1 MRARR
6 LPVADRVDRDGE
18 SVVLV
23 GREVVRL
30 SALATALLDAC
41 PDWTEEEQLVA
52 VLLDRFGPPPGGG
65 DPVVLVQDA
74 LTALARHRLVDRR

>member
-30 SALATALLDAC
+30 SALATALLDECWGWA
-41 PDWTEEEQLVA
+41 EEERLVA
-52 VLLDRFGPPPGGG
+52 VLVERFGAPPGGG
-65 DPVVLVQDA
+65 DPAALVA
-74 LTALARHRLVDRR
+74 EALATLGEHRLVERG

>member
-30 SALATALLDAC
+30 SALATTLLDSC
-41 PDWTEEEQLVA
+41 SEWTEEERLVT
-52 VLLDRFGPPPGGG
+52 VLVDRFGAPPEGG
-65 DPVVLVQDA
+65 DAAVLVSE
-74 LTALARHRLVDRR
+74 ALATLTRHGLVERG

>member
-30 SALATALLDAC
+30 SALATTLLDAC
-41 PDWTEEEQLVA
+41 VDWTEEELLVP
-52 VLLDRFGPPPGGG
+52 VLLDRFGPPPEGG
-65 DPVVLVQDA
+65 DPAALVEDA
-74 LTALARHRLVDRR
+74 LATLARHGLVDRA

>member
-30 SALATALLDAC
+30 SALATALLDEC
-41 PDWTEEEQLVA
+41 WDWAEEERLVA
-52 VLLDRFGPPPGGG
+52 VLVDRFGPPPDGG
-65 DPVVLVQDA
+65 DPAVLVEE
-74 LTALARHRLVDRR
+74 ALATLSEHRLVERG

>member
-30 SALATALLDAC
+30 SALATTLLDAC
-41 PDWTEEEQLVA
+41 PDWTEEERLVA
-52 VLLDRFGPPPGGG
+52 VLVERFGAPPGGD
-65 DPVVLVQDA
+65 DPAVLVARA
-74 LTALARHRLVDRR
+74 LDTLTGHGLVERA